1 MTEAISLNQTEIGQ
15 TLLVERLENESA
27 MRRRLED
34 LGLTVGTR
42 VRCLMASP
50 LGDPRAYAIRGAVI
64 ALRQRDAAY
73 VFGRPD
79 DKDGG
84 ESLGT

>member
-1 MTEAISLNQTEIGQ
+1 MTEAISLKEIEVGQ
-15 TLLVERLENESA
+15 TLLVERIDNEDA

-50 LGDPRAYAIRGAVI
+50 LGDPRAYAICGAVI
-64 ALRQRDAAY
+64 ALRQRDAAG
-73 VFGRPD
+73 VFGRR
-79 DKDGG
+79 DGG
-84 ESLGT
+84 DDRGA